1 MKILNMS
8 ITSSIVI
15 AAVLIARFILQRLRA
30 PRKYSYL
37 LWLAA
42 AFRLC
47 CPVSLKSVFSI
58 FGGLRYISHSPAVSE
73 AASLEYISIPAVSS
87 PPAAVPPA
95 AQSAA
100 APVSAGA
107 SWADIAM
114 LAWCLG
120 MAVML
125 VYAVVTCV
133 RLRRGLLGAEK
144 VDKNVYA
151 SVNVDS
157 PFIFGIIRPRIYIP
171 AGLEGETR
179 ELALRHEEY
188 HLKRL
193 DYIAKPFAYLLLTL
207 HWFNPLCWLSFFLM
221 NRDMEMS
228 CDEKVLTS
236 LDGSRKEYSSALLAL
251 GEEKRFPKPSPLNFG
266 GSDIKKRIKN
276 ILRWSRPKAVITV
289 IALVICLAA
298 LAACAMNPSHV
309 ELAPADE
316 GSEESSSPSGG
327 GITPASPENE
337 PFKISDNSVEG
348 SYSAASPESHGQ
360 ESSEPVQEQPPS
372 EAQTLDLQNED
383 ETPATGED
391 QPPESAAPPEVQSPP
406 QEQASPEPAEPG
418 EPNESNE
425 SPGPIETSEP
435 ASPSVQALEPPEP
448 PEPEGPASPAAYVT
462 AEPFAVYEG
471 SFDSYEAAIEDI
483 QSEHIDEVTGGTHPG
498 WYISQIWDGPGAH
511 LLIVY
516 ASGAPH
522 RVCSVFI
529 VTDEGEVYAMPIQE
543 YVGEFTRATPADG
556 VTFSPD
562 GSAVS
567 WSLEFDS
574 YAGNNMEPPRAYH
587 YAGTYTYTADMN
599 TLTFYTSFQPP
610 V

>member
-1 MKILNMS
+1 
-8 ITSSIVI
+8 
-15 AAVLIARFILQRLRA
+15 
-30 PRKYSYL
+30 
-37 LWLAA
+37 
-42 AFRLC
+42 
-47 CPVSLKSVFSI
+47 
-58 FGGLRYISHSPAVSE
+58 
-73 AASLEYISIPAVSS
+73 
-87 PPAAVPPA
+87 
-95 AQSAA
+95 
-100 APVSAGA
+100 
-107 SWADIAM
+107 WADIAM

-133 RLRRGLLGAEK
+133 RLRRELLGAEK

-179 ELALRHEEY
+179 ELALRHEAY
-188 HLKRL
+188 HMKRL
-193 DYIAKPFAYLLLTL
+193 DHIAKPLAYLLLTL

-221 NRDMEMS
+221 SRDMEMS
-228 CDEKVLTS
+228 CDEKVLS
-236 LDGSRKEYSSALLAL
+236 ELGGSRKEYSSALLAL

-266 GSDIKKRIKN
+266 GSDIKTRIKN

-298 LAACAMNPSHV
+298 LAACAMNPNPAKV
-309 ELAPADE
+309 ELAPAEE
-316 GSEESSSPSGG
+316 GVSAEAESPAPSSLANETAAPSSGG
-327 GITPASPENE
+327 GETQS
-337 PFKISDNSVEG
+337 SQ
-348 SYSAASPESHGQ
+348 SAARPQ
-360 ESSEPVQEQPPS
+360 DTSSEKAVSEQPPQGETHDEEANAENAASVAEVVEPVETQTTEEVPNTSAPTEAS
-372 EAQTLDLQNED
+372 ETTVPV
-383 ETPATGED
+383 ETSEPSEPIAHVEPAVPAVPD
-391 QPPESAAPPEVQSPP
+391 
-406 QEQASPEPAEPG
+406 EPAEP
-418 EPNESNE
+418 
-425 SPGPIETSEP
+425 
-435 ASPSVQALEPPEP
+435 AA
-448 PEPEGPASPAAYVT
+448 PASPAAYVT

-498 WYISQIWDGPGAH
+498 WYISQIWDGPGVH

-529 VTDEGEVYAMPIQE
+529 VTDEGNVYAMPIRE
-543 YVGEFTRATPADG
+543 DVGEFTRATPTDG

-562 GSAVS
+562 GSAIS

-574 YAGNNMEPPRAYH
+574 YDGNNMDPPRAYH

-599 TLTFYTSFQPP
+599 SLTFYTAFQPL